1 MSDCAQCIICQ
12 TLYKVRISMTR
23 AYSAYSHASSV
34 FTQCG
39 HETSDPVSS
48 SSTPSLT
55 SNEASICLIFSS
67 RHFLFIHKYF
77 THFPVYLY
85 LCWHCTC
92 TLISIITS
100 VYLPPLPPS
109 SPLHLFQKYFT
120 LLQVYVVNSV
130 YIQVYICIC
139 VWICVCVWICFI
151 YPHHSLA
158 NWCYGLMA
166 AHRDPTCC
174 SIRNA
179 LHCSS
184 FLLLMII
191 LIDFTV
197 AYVLHLDTHCTVHL
211 LFTVSMIQW
220 YSDSLYHALCNILN
234 MHRSALG
241 WGVAAYLIIRFL
253 AQILGGGRLHLM
265 EQSRAVHSWRWGVT
279 M

>member
-1 MSDCAQCIICQ
+1 MRVYSRGTFGWCVICILYHTLCKVYFVTSVYCAECIICH

-48 SSTPSLT
+48 SLT

-120 LLQVYVVNSV
+120 LLQVYV
-130 YIQVYICIC
+130 
-139 VWICVCVWICFI
+139 
-151 YPHHSLA
+151 
-158 NWCYGLMA
+158 
-166 AHRDPTCC
+166 C
-174 SIRNA
+174 S
-179 LHCSS
+179 
-184 FLLLMII
+184 
-191 LIDFTV
+191 
-197 AYVLHLDTHCTVHL
+197 
-211 LFTVSMIQW
+211 
-220 YSDSLYHALCNILN
+220 
-234 MHRSALG
+234 
-241 WGVAAYLIIRFL
+241 
-253 AQILGGGRLHLM
+253 
-265 EQSRAVHSWRWGVT
+265 
-279 M
+279 

>member
-1 MSDCAQCIICQ
+1 MLYACLLTRDVWVMCHVYSIHCILYHTLCKVYIVTSVYCAGCIICH
-12 TLYKVRISMTR
+12 TLCKVRISMTQ
-23 AYSAYSHASSV
+23 AYSAYSHASFV

-48 SSTPSLT
+48 SLT

-130 YIQVYICIC
+130 YIFRCIFVFVFEFVFVFKFVLYI
-139 VWICVCVWICFI
+139 
-151 YPHHSLA
+151 L
-158 NWCYGLMA
+158 
-166 AHRDPTCC
+166 
-174 SIRNA
+174 
-179 LHCSS
+179 
-184 FLLLMII
+184 II
-191 LIDFTV
+191 LWQT
-197 AYVLHLDTHCTVHL
+197 
-211 LFTVSMIQW
+211 
-220 YSDSLYHALCNILN
+220 
-234 MHRSALG
+234 
-241 WGVAAYLIIRFL
+241 GVMA
-253 AQILGGGRLHLM
+253 
-265 EQSRAVHSWRWGVT
+265 
-279 M
+279 

>member
-1 MSDCAQCIICQ
+1 MLCCVLGLYKSLKISFYNRSQEESRSVACPPCFMRVYSRGTFGWCVICILYHTLWKVYFVTSVYCAGCIICH
-12 TLYKVRISMTR
+12 TLCKVRISMTR

-48 SSTPSLT
+48 SLT

-100 VYLPPLPPS
+100 VYLTLPPS

-197 AYVLHLDTHCTVHL
+197 AYVLHLDTHCTVYL
-211 LFTVSMIQW
+211 LFPVSCTV
-220 YSDSLYHALCNILN
+220 
-234 MHRSALG
+234 
-241 WGVAAYLIIRFL
+241 
-253 AQILGGGRLHLM
+253 
-265 EQSRAVHSWRWGVT
+265 
-279 M
+279 